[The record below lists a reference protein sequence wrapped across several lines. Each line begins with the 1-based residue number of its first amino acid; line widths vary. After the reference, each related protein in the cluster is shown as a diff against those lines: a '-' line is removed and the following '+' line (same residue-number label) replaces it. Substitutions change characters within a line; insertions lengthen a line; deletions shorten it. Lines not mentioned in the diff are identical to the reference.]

1 MVKHK
6 KTRVFSKFYRRF
18 STILAIFSLL
28 VPASFA
34 AMTLIG
40 YINGEK
46 IGSGVAPNDRVGSIM
61 LTTDRCD
68 LNWGEII
75 VRSATPLTET
85 WQSYKS
91 LFPDNWTVAAGNP
104 MFYKLVGA
112 PQRKLN
118 VFPENGYTR
127 LVYTPGAKE
136 GKGGQVAQFVPP
148 FELIANVEAT
158 GASMA
163 GYRLR
168 AGIGAPSADRVGSLQ
183 CYQIAIHEDVI
194 NIRDRQDERVFEKPY
209 QFPLGPVNL
218 RLIARKPSPVRFT
231 DVNQDNI
238 DTIGFNGFYITVED
252 RNANSN
258 ASTAQQVSVKV
269 TTASGDE
276 ELWVL
281 NETWKNS
288 AVFISGRPI
297 QVVAGNPV
305 AKNGTVEGTNSEVIT
320 VTYGEESST
329 AKLAF

>member
-1 MVKHK
+1 MSL
-6 KTRVFSKFYRRF
+6 VFSFF
-18 STILAIFSLL
+18 FWSIELG
-28 VPASFA
+28 FA
-34 AMTLIG
+34 AMTLVG

-46 IGSGVAPNDRVGSIM
+46 IGAGVAPNDRVGSIM

-104 MFYKLVGA
+104 MFYKLVGDTK
-112 PQRKLN
+112 RMLN

-136 GKGGQVAQFVPP
+136 GKGGLVAQFVPP
-148 FELIANVEAT
+148 YELIANVEAT

-168 AGIGAPSADRVGSLQ
+168 VGIGMPSADRVGSLQ

-194 NIRDRQDERVFEKPY
+194 NLRDRQDERVFEKPY

-218 RLIARKPSPVRFT
+218 RLLARKPIPVRFT
-231 DVNQDNI
+231 DANQDNL

-258 ASTAQQVSVKV
+258 ASTLQQVSVKV
-269 TTASGDE
+269 STASGDE

-297 QVVAGNPV
+297 QVVAGKPV
-305 AKNGTVEGTNSEVIT
+305 ARNGTVEATNGEVVT
-320 VTYGEESST
+320 VTYGKEMAT
-329 AKLAF
+329 VKFAF